1 VAGDPSVE
9 KKTML
14 EEDFDVVIVGG
25 GPAGLTA
32 ALVLGRCRRRVVVID
47 SGRPRNRRAGAGHG
61 FFTRDGAK
69 PQDLIRI
76 GREQLA
82 QYDVVLHDDEAVAVA
97 PADGGEGWV
106 VKTKSGR
113 TFRGKK
119 ALLATGMC
127 DRLPDIPGVERLFGK
142 SIHVCPYCDGWEARD
157 LPFGVVACDPGRV
170 DFTLGLLTWSED
182 VVLFLNGDSIGGEDR
197 ACLERNGVRIVDERI
212 AELEGDDELT
222 AVRLENGNRVERR
235 TLFVHLGQDQAAPF
249 ARDLGCPTIENG
261 AVCTSKGERAGPK
274 GLFVAGDASHDL
286 QVIAVAV
293 SEGMKAACAI
303 NMELRQ
309 ERYR

>member
-1 VAGDPSVE
+1 MTIE
-9 KKTML
+9 KRAML

-47 SGRPRNRRAGAGHG
+47 SGRPRNRCAGAGHG
-61 FFTRDGAK
+61 FFTRDGAS
-69 PQDLIRI
+69 PRDLIRI

-82 QYDVVLHDDEAVAVA
+82 PYDVALHDDDAIAVA
-97 PADGGEGWV
+97 PADGGGGWV

-127 DRLPDIPGVERLFGK
+127 DRLPNIPGVDRLFGK
-142 SIHVCPYCDGWEARD
+142 SVHVCPYCDGWEVRD
-157 LPFGVVACDPGRV
+157 LPLGVIACDPGRV
-170 DFTLGLLTWSED
+170 DFTLGLLTWSDD
-182 VVLFLNGDSIGGEDR
+182 VTLFLHGDTMSADDR
-197 ACLERNGVRIVDERI
+197 SCLERNDVRVVDDEI
-212 AELEGDDELT
+212 AQLEGDETLA
-222 AVRLENGNRVERR
+222 AVRLANGERIERR
-235 TLFVHLGQDQAAPF
+235 SLFVHLGQDQSSPF
-249 ARDLGCPTIENG
+249 ARDLGCPTVQNG
-261 AVCTSKGERAGPK
+261 AVCTKEGERAGPK

-286 QVIAVAV
+286 QLIAVAV
-293 SEGMKAACAI
+293 SEGLKAACAI
-303 NMELRQ
+303 NVELRQ

>member
-1 VAGDPSVE
+1 VPGDE
-9 KKTML
+9 QL
-14 EEDFDVVIVGG
+14 EQEVDVVIVGG

-32 ALVLGRCRRRVVVID
+32 ALVLGRCRRSVVVID
-47 SGRPRNRRAGAGHG
+47 SGRPRNRCAGAGHG

-82 QYDVVLHDDEAVAVA
+82 PYDVVLHDDVAIAVA
-97 PADGGEGWV
+97 PADGGDGWV

-127 DRLPDIPGVERLFGK
+127 DRLPNVPGVDRLFGK
-142 SIHVCPYCDGWEARD
+142 SVHVCPYCDGWEARD
-157 LPFGVVACDPGRV
+157 LPLGVIACDPGRV
-170 DFTLGLLTWSED
+170 DFTLGLLTWSDD
-182 VVLFLNGDSIGGEDR
+182 VTLFLHGDTIPDDDR
-197 ACLERNGVRIVDERI
+197 ACLARNGVRVIDGEI
-212 AELEGDDELT
+212 AELEGDEALA
-222 AVRLENGNRVERR
+222 AVRLANGERIPR
-235 TLFVHLGQDQAAPF
+235 RSLFVHLGQDQAAPF

-261 AVCTSKGERAGPK
+261 AVSTKKGERAGPK
-274 GLFVAGDASHDL
+274 GLFVAGDASEDL
-286 QVIAVAV
+286 QLIAVAV
-293 SEGMKAACAI
+293 SEGLKAACAI
-303 NMELRQ
+303 NLELRK

>member
-1 VAGDPSVE
+1 MSVDDIRAE
-9 KKTML
+9 KML

-47 SGRPRNRRAGAGHG
+47 SGKPRNRCAGAGHG

-76 GREQLA
+76 GREQVA
-82 QYDVVLHDDEAVAVA
+82 PYDVVLHDDIAIAVA
-97 PADGGEGWV
+97 PADGGNGWV

-127 DRLPDIPGVERLFGK
+127 DRLPEIPGVDRLFGK
-142 SIHVCPYCDGWEARD
+142 SVHVCPYCDGWESRD
-157 LPFGVVACDPGRV
+157 NPIGVIACDPARV

-182 VVLFLNGDSIGGEDR
+182 VALFLHGDSIPDEDR
-197 ACLERNGVRIVDERI
+197 ARLVRNGVRVIDGKVE
-212 AELEGDDELT
+212 ALEGGEVLE
-222 AVRLENGNRVERR
+222 AVRLANGERIVR
-235 TLFVHLGQDQAAPF
+235 KTLFVHLGQDQAAPF
-249 ARDLGCPTIENG
+249 ARDLGCPTIQNG
-261 AVCTSKGERAGPK
+261 AVETSKGERAGPK

-303 NMELRQ
+303 NVELRQ